1 MEWND
6 LTIAQRS
13 SEKQRFNILAKLA
26 GKDSERLDAIEAEL
40 EDIDAR
46 ITRLEN
52 LQPLTVNITVLPAEA
67 NPATVK
73 FDGETVTYADE
84 KYSISDVS
92 SGEHTVSIESTGYQ
106 DYEDTIIVDINNTE
120 FEVTLEAEP
129 EPEEEPE
136 DEE

>member
-1 MEWND
+1 MEWNN
-6 LTIAQRS
+6 LTIAQRT
-13 SEKQRFNILAKLA
+13 SEKQRFNILSKLA

-46 ITRLEN
+46 ITRLEK
-52 LQPLTVNITVLPAEA
+52 LQPLTVNLTVLPAEA

-73 FDGETVTYADE
+73 FDGESVTYADE
-84 KYSISDVS
+84 KYSISDVL
-92 SGEHTVSIESTGYQ
+92 SGEHAVSIKSTGYQ

-120 FEVTLEAEP
+120 FEVTLEAES
-129 EPEEEPE
+129 E